1 MKQQSG
7 FTLIELIV
15 VIVILGIL
23 AATALPRFVDLRSD
37 ASAAAAAGITG
48 GLNTASLVNLSG
60 CAVTGNVA
68 TANKCTVLSAATAT
82 CSAIGARMN
91 PTIVFTIGAL
101 PDPTVQGVAYLTTD
115 PLLTVAGI
123 SCPFVYGNAA
133 AGGVVSPYTGHATGA

>member
-1 MKQQSG
+1 MKHQQG

-91 PTIVFTIGAL
+91 PAIVFIVGAL
-101 PDPTVQGVAYLTTD
+101 PNPTLQGATYLTTN
-115 PLLTVAGI
+115 PLLTIAGT

-133 AGGVVSPYTGHATGA
+133 TGGVASPFIGHATGL